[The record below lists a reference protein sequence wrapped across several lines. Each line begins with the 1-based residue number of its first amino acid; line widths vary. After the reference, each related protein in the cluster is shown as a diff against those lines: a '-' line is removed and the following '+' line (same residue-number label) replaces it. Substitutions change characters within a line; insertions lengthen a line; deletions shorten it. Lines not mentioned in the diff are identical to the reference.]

1 MKLVSRLS
9 AAARCRQALSLKAL
23 VFGFGA
29 TLLSL
34 SGAAHAELSVGEA
47 APDFTLQASDGNEYT
62 LADFKG
68 KQAVVVAWFPRAFT
82 SGCTVE
88 CKSLAAN
95 GERIRAYD
103 VTYFM
108 ASTDPLEKNE
118 AFAEETEADFPLLSD
133 PSGDTAKAYGVY
145 TGGFAKRHTFYID
158 KDGVITHIDRA
169 VKPST
174 SAEDMVDN
182 LERLGVDRADDTA
195 D

>member
-1 MKLVSRLS
+1 MKSVSRSS

-23 VFGFGA
+23 VFGLGA

-34 SGAAHAELSVGEA
+34 AGAAHAELSVGDA
-47 APDFTLQASDGNEYT
+47 APDFTLQASDGNEYS

-68 KQAVVVAWFPRAFT
+68 KQAIVIARFPRAFT

-158 KDGVITHIDRA
+158 KAGVITHIDRA